1 MAIFAILP
9 PAPSPRLDAAIRDK
23 YPDDS
28 LQVSPNQWLILAA
41 ATAKA
46 VSDELGI
53 SDAKNGTAIVLR
65 VTSYYGRAPTNIW
78 EWIAQKLESKP
89 SG

>member
-9 PAPSPRLDAAIRDK
+9 PMPVPQLDAAIRQTYRDN
-23 YPDDS
+23 Y
-28 LQVSPNQWLILAA
+28 LQVAPNQWLVSAS
-41 ATAKA
+41 ATAKE
-46 VSDELGI
+46 VSDQLGI
-53 SDAKNGTAIVLR
+53 SDGKNGSAIVLR

-89 SG
+89 GG

>member
-9 PAPSPRLDAAIRDK
+9 PTPTPQLDAVIRQT
-23 YPDDS
+23 YPDDC
-28 LQVSPNQWLILAA
+28 LQVAPNQWLVSAS

-46 VSDELGI
+46 VSDALGV
-53 SDAKNGTAIVLR
+53 SDGENGSAIVLR

-89 SG
+89 GG